1 MASTEVLLL
10 QLFLAASA
18 PASGEACSAELFRI
32 ARNTNANVVVY
43 ELRRGADGALDG
55 AEPVHAS
62 WIMLA
67 EQGQREELGFF
78 ERSLAYGFA
87 LESSR
92 SGGQLRLR
100 AAPDRPVLL
109 EEHKGCMRALT
120 RIAGRT
126 GVLESIFVEA
136 GSGLI
141 PPVAWV
147 ELSGIDAETG
157 ESLRERVGAS
167 R

>member
-1 MASTEVLLL
+1 MAATQVLL
-10 QLFLAASA
+10 QLFLATSA
-18 PASGEACSAELFRI
+18 TVGGEACPAELFRI

-43 ELRRGADGALDG
+43 ELRRGPDGALDA

-78 ERSLAYGFA
+78 ERTLAYGFA
-87 LESSR
+87 LESVR
-92 SGGQLRLR
+92 SGQQLHLR

-109 EEHKGCMRALT
+109 EEHQGCIRALT

-126 GVLESIFVEA
+126 GVLGSIFVEA

-141 PPVAWV
+141 PPVTWV
-147 ELSGIDAETG
+147 ELSGIDVETG
-157 ESLRERVGAS
+157 EPLRERIGAS